1 MKNLCDAYGLME
13 MLRFP
18 PFGGLSMTGLRL
30 GRPFG
35 GHSMTGRG
43 RGRPFGGLS
52 MTVGRPDGHSTK
64 IPIFHP
70 LKPLFPALT
79 LHCTGNQIPDSF
91 GSHSRSDDCSFFPV
105 DFPLWIIRI
114 KTLNSRFFHQ

>member
-30 GRPFG
+30 GRPFSG
-35 GHSMTGRG
+35 LSMTGLRLG
-43 RGRPFGGLS
+43 PPFGGLS
-52 MTVGRPDGHSTK
+52 MTVERPNRRSTK
-64 IPIFHP
+64 IPIFHS
-70 LKPLFPALT
+70 LKPRFPALT

-91 GSHSRSDDCSFFPV
+91 GSHSRSEDCSFFSV
-105 DFPLWIIRI
+105 DFPLWIIKL